1 MYQVGIP
8 WQAYIAEDMMFLF
21 KDLSKGEH
29 QARTDLVADFIKGDE
44 EHFLQQLDRQDKQLI
59 GIPTTSADNP
69 QSRSKEFDDGP
80 AKPGSKKRLTEIRG
94 NEIAIKDED
103 TLMWEAEG
111 PDESA
116 VDNTSTPKTTEK
128 SELVDNP
135 KSAVAALD
143 GKAVK
148 TDPKFSDSKPA
159 ESTPAPSLL
168 QSQNGHPKP
177 EVGLLEFSMEVND
190 DGRTFLGQVV
200 HVIKIG
206 ESDSRVVVNEG
217 TERLPSFAVY
227 PGAVRCLRKC
237 AGKSC
242 GRASSKT
249 ARNDAMSS
257 LALQCLVLRVFNQ
270 CIIVFKTNFV
280 TQIEKNLCG
289 CLLFPKSLSL
299 RAVFPCGGSSLQQ

>member
-1 MYQVGIP
+1 
-8 WQAYIAEDMMFLF
+8 MFLF

-190 DGRTFLGQVV
+190 DDWG
-200 HVIKIG
+200 K
-206 ESDSRVVVNEG
+206 
-217 TERLPSFAVY
+217 RL
-227 PGAVRCLRKC
+227 
-237 AGKSC
+237 KSC
-242 GRASSKT
+242 GKR
-249 ARNDAMSS
+249 RNGKAAK
-257 LALQCLVLRVFNQ
+257 LCCLPWSGQVSQEMRGQ
-270 CIIVFKTNFV
+270 IVRKG
-280 TQIEKNLCG
+280 E
-289 CLLFPKSLSL
+289 
-299 RAVFPCGGSSLQQ
+299 QQNRQKRRHE